1 MKLPLYFRNYLSQ
14 DLFHQHF
21 PIYQHKGKLIRD
33 ITLFV
38 SNHMVN
44 AVRGN
49 SPLQLLM
56 WLKWSFLRKSGR
68 QKWLCNIFTKIPDS
82 LHDIYLPQPS
92 SSISLKRA
100 GTWPMIKLLFT
111 IHKNYRE
118 WPKANGLNENCGS
131 EQQALGNFYVKTDIN
146 PWKWLLLK
154 TSSGKEKKSEKF
166 TV

>member
-92 SSISLKRA
+92 SSINLKRA
-100 GTWPMIKLLFT
+100 GTWQTTEPMIKLLFT

-118 WPKANGLNENCGS
+118 WPKANGLNENCES
-131 EQQALGNFYVKTDIN
+131 EQ
-146 PWKWLLLK
+146 
-154 TSSGKEKKSEKF
+154 
-166 TV
+166 